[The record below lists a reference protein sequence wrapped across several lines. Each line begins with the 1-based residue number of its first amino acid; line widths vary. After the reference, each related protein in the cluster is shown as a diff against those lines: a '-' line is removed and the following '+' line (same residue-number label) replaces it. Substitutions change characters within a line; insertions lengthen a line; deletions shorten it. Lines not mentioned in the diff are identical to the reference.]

1 MKKILF
7 AWITVL
13 ISGCCSTGIVE
24 YQQVSVVPVKTVAVV
39 PMVTEVAVIPAKPMI
54 QPVLVDYVEPINVTT
69 TRIDFY

>member
-1 MKKILF
+1 MKGILF
-7 AWITVL
+7 AGVTVL
-13 ISGCCSTGIVE
+13 LSGCCSTGIVE

-39 PMVTEVAVIPAKPMI
+39 PVVTEVTVVPVQPMI